1 MGELKVPGRG
11 GGTFHDISFPR
22 EPAVRWL
29 PLFVCTVL
37 PTALCSALGS
47 SSSGRSIGG
56 RASGLGRA
64 GSVLLE
70 ELKVLGSGGSVLGDD
85 RDGVVDRL
93 PASSLWAFRSVGG
106 SRN

>member
-11 GGTFHDISFPR
+11 GGTFHDIPFTR
-22 EPAVRWL
+22 EPAVRRL

-47 SSSGRSIGG
+47 SSSGRSIGAPPS
-56 RASGLGRA
+56 R
-64 GSVLLE
+64 
-70 ELKVLGSGGSVLGDD
+70 LGSGGSVLGDD

-106 SRN
+106 SCD